1 MNFSVYWQHA
11 DAVSKTLYFILLA
24 MSIATWTIFILRL
37 LGTRQLKQQ
46 AYSQLVQALA
56 QLKSKLQPLTF
67 EQRKAVAEQ
76 ALLRQISAEKSQ
88 AEKGV
93 SVLGT
98 IASLAP
104 FVGLFGTVWG
114 IFHALVAVGTS
125 GQAGLAQV
133 ATPVGEA
140 LIMTGLGL
148 SVAIPAVLAYN
159 ICVRFNRGLAHDLQ
173 DQAHSLLIDTTLQ
186 AQMRVGFDHHH
197 APKSIR
203 DGGPGAHIGDNNG
216 PTAANSA
223 AAISQLNTRWRAGC
237 ASQGRNTRPKP
248 AQVATDSQQITP
260 DSAQN
265 HISRSAWPS
274 PTPTSTLTPDI
285 ATHQAFG
292 FSPWHSA
299 PRHRPDC
306 ASALSSSSART
317 GARAM
322 RAARYSKYP
331 APAYGK
337 APPSHGQP
345 RHSCCKPVPDSQT
358 INT

>member
-46 AYSQLVQALA
+46 AYAQLAQALA
-56 QLKSKLQPLTF
+56 TLKSKLQPLTF

-173 DQAHSLLIDTTLQ
+173 DQAHSLLIDTMLQ
-186 AQMRVGFDHHH
+186 QETPIKTETKATQQSLVG
-197 APKSIR
+197 
-203 DGGPGAHIGDNNG
+203 G
-216 PTAANSA
+216 
-223 AAISQLNTRWRAGC
+223 
-237 ASQGRNTRPKP
+237 
-248 AQVATDSQQITP
+248 QV
-260 DSAQN
+260 
-265 HISRSAWPS
+265 
-274 PTPTSTLTPDI
+274 
-285 ATHQAFG
+285 
-292 FSPWHSA
+292 
-299 PRHRPDC
+299 
-306 ASALSSSSART
+306 
-317 GARAM
+317 
-322 RAARYSKYP
+322 
-331 APAYGK
+331 
-337 APPSHGQP
+337 
-345 RHSCCKPVPDSQT
+345 
-358 INT
+358 

>member
-37 LGTRQLKQQ
+37 LGTRQLKKQ

-173 DQAHSLLIDTTLQ
+173 DQAHSLLIDTMLQ
-186 AQMRVGFDHHH
+186 QETPIKTETKATQQSLVG
-197 APKSIR
+197 
-203 DGGPGAHIGDNNG
+203 G
-216 PTAANSA
+216 
-223 AAISQLNTRWRAGC
+223 
-237 ASQGRNTRPKP
+237 
-248 AQVATDSQQITP
+248 
-260 DSAQN
+260 
-265 HISRSAWPS
+265 
-274 PTPTSTLTPDI
+274 
-285 ATHQAFG
+285 QA
-292 FSPWHSA
+292 
-299 PRHRPDC
+299 
-306 ASALSSSSART
+306 
-317 GARAM
+317 
-322 RAARYSKYP
+322 
-331 APAYGK
+331 
-337 APPSHGQP
+337 
-345 RHSCCKPVPDSQT
+345 
-358 INT
+358 

>member
-1 MNFSVYWQHA
+1 MNFSFYWQHA

-24 MSIATWTIFILRL
+24 MSIATWTIFILRI

-46 AYSQLVQALA
+46 AYNQLVQALA
-56 QLKSKLQPLTF
+56 ALKSKLQPLSF

-114 IFHALVAVGTS
+114 IFHALVAVGKS

-148 SVAIPAVLAYN
+148 AVAIPAVMAYN

-173 DQAHSLLIDTTLQ
+173 DQAHSLLIDTMLQ
-186 AQMRVGFDHHH
+186 QE
-197 APKSIR
+197 
-203 DGGPGAHIGDNNG
+203 
-216 PTAANSA
+216 TAAK
-223 AAISQLNTRWRAGC
+223 TE
-237 ASQGRNTRPKP
+237 TK
-248 AQVATDSQQITP
+248 ATQQ
-260 DSAQN
+260 S
-265 HISRSAWPS
+265 
-274 PTPTSTLTPDI
+274 LVGG
-285 ATHQAFG
+285 QA
-292 FSPWHSA
+292 
-299 PRHRPDC
+299 
-306 ASALSSSSART
+306 
-317 GARAM
+317 
-322 RAARYSKYP
+322 
-331 APAYGK
+331 
-337 APPSHGQP
+337 
-345 RHSCCKPVPDSQT
+345 
-358 INT
+358 

>member
-24 MSIATWTIFILRL
+24 MSIATWTIFVLRL

-46 AYSQLVQALA
+46 AYAQLAQALA
-56 QLKSKLQPLTF
+56 GLKAKLQPLTF

-173 DQAHSLLIDTTLQ
+173 DQAHSLLIDTMVQQETTAKTETKATQQSLVGGQ
-186 AQMRVGFDHHH
+186 A
-197 APKSIR
+197 
-203 DGGPGAHIGDNNG
+203 
-216 PTAANSA
+216 
-223 AAISQLNTRWRAGC
+223 
-237 ASQGRNTRPKP
+237 
-248 AQVATDSQQITP
+248 
-260 DSAQN
+260 
-265 HISRSAWPS
+265 
-274 PTPTSTLTPDI
+274 
-285 ATHQAFG
+285 
-292 FSPWHSA
+292 
-299 PRHRPDC
+299 
-306 ASALSSSSART
+306 
-317 GARAM
+317 
-322 RAARYSKYP
+322 
-331 APAYGK
+331 
-337 APPSHGQP
+337 
-345 RHSCCKPVPDSQT
+345 
-358 INT
+358 

>member
-11 DAVSKTLYFILLA
+11 DVVSKTLYFILLA
-24 MSIATWTIFILRL
+24 MSIATWTIFVLRL

-46 AYSQLVQALA
+46 AYAQLAQALA
-56 QLKSKLQPLTF
+56 GLKAKLQPLTF

-133 ATPVGEA
+133 ATPVVEA

-173 DQAHSLLIDTTLQ
+173 DQAHSLLIDTMLQ
-186 AQMRVGFDHHH
+186 QETTAKTETKATQQSLVG
-197 APKSIR
+197 
-203 DGGPGAHIGDNNG
+203 G
-216 PTAANSA
+216 
-223 AAISQLNTRWRAGC
+223 
-237 ASQGRNTRPKP
+237 
-248 AQVATDSQQITP
+248 
-260 DSAQN
+260 
-265 HISRSAWPS
+265 
-274 PTPTSTLTPDI
+274 
-285 ATHQAFG
+285 QA
-292 FSPWHSA
+292 
-299 PRHRPDC
+299 
-306 ASALSSSSART
+306 
-317 GARAM
+317 
-322 RAARYSKYP
+322 
-331 APAYGK
+331 
-337 APPSHGQP
+337 
-345 RHSCCKPVPDSQT
+345 
-358 INT
+358 

>member
-24 MSIATWTIFILRL
+24 MSIATWTIFILRI

-46 AYSQLVQALA
+46 AYNQLVQALA
-56 QLKSKLQPLTF
+56 KLKSKLQPLSF

-114 IFHALVAVGTS
+114 IFHALVAVGKS

-148 SVAIPAVLAYN
+148 AVAIPAVMAYN

-173 DQAHSLLIDTTLQ
+173 DQAHSLLIDTMLQ
-186 AQMRVGFDHHH
+186 QETVTKAETKSTQQSLVG
-197 APKSIR
+197 
-203 DGGPGAHIGDNNG
+203 G
-216 PTAANSA
+216 
-223 AAISQLNTRWRAGC
+223 
-237 ASQGRNTRPKP
+237 
-248 AQVATDSQQITP
+248 
-260 DSAQN
+260 
-265 HISRSAWPS
+265 
-274 PTPTSTLTPDI
+274 
-285 ATHQAFG
+285 QA
-292 FSPWHSA
+292 
-299 PRHRPDC
+299 
-306 ASALSSSSART
+306 
-317 GARAM
+317 
-322 RAARYSKYP
+322 
-331 APAYGK
+331 
-337 APPSHGQP
+337 
-345 RHSCCKPVPDSQT
+345 
-358 INT
+358 

>member
-46 AYSQLVQALA
+46 AYSQLVHALA
-56 QLKSKLQPLTF
+56 KLKSKLQPLTF

-173 DQAHSLLIDTTLQ
+173 DQAHSLLIDTMLQ
-186 AQMRVGFDHHH
+186 QETPAKTETKATQQSLVG
-197 APKSIR
+197 
-203 DGGPGAHIGDNNG
+203 G
-216 PTAANSA
+216 
-223 AAISQLNTRWRAGC
+223 
-237 ASQGRNTRPKP
+237 
-248 AQVATDSQQITP
+248 
-260 DSAQN
+260 
-265 HISRSAWPS
+265 
-274 PTPTSTLTPDI
+274 
-285 ATHQAFG
+285 QA
-292 FSPWHSA
+292 
-299 PRHRPDC
+299 
-306 ASALSSSSART
+306 
-317 GARAM
+317 
-322 RAARYSKYP
+322 
-331 APAYGK
+331 
-337 APPSHGQP
+337 
-345 RHSCCKPVPDSQT
+345 
-358 INT
+358 

>member
-24 MSIATWTIFILRL
+24 MSIATWTIFILRI

-46 AYSQLVQALA
+46 AYNQLVQALA
-56 QLKSKLQPLTF
+56 ALKAKLQPLSF

-114 IFHALVAVGTS
+114 IFHALVAVGKS

-148 SVAIPAVLAYN
+148 AVAIPAVMAYN

-173 DQAHSLLIDTTLQ
+173 DQAHSLLIDTMLQ
-186 AQMRVGFDHHH
+186 QE
-197 APKSIR
+197 
-203 DGGPGAHIGDNNG
+203 
-216 PTAANSA
+216 TAAK
-223 AAISQLNTRWRAGC
+223 TE
-237 ASQGRNTRPKP
+237 TK
-248 AQVATDSQQITP
+248 ATQQ
-260 DSAQN
+260 S
-265 HISRSAWPS
+265 
-274 PTPTSTLTPDI
+274 LVGG
-285 ATHQAFG
+285 QA
-292 FSPWHSA
+292 
-299 PRHRPDC
+299 
-306 ASALSSSSART
+306 
-317 GARAM
+317 
-322 RAARYSKYP
+322 
-331 APAYGK
+331 
-337 APPSHGQP
+337 
-345 RHSCCKPVPDSQT
+345 
-358 INT
+358 

>member
-46 AYSQLVQALA
+46 AYAQLAQALA
-56 QLKSKLQPLTF
+56 TLKSKLQPLTF

-173 DQAHSLLIDTTLQ
+173 DQAHSLLIDTMLQ
-186 AQMRVGFDHHH
+186 QETTAKTETKATQQSLVG
-197 APKSIR
+197 
-203 DGGPGAHIGDNNG
+203 G
-216 PTAANSA
+216 
-223 AAISQLNTRWRAGC
+223 
-237 ASQGRNTRPKP
+237 
-248 AQVATDSQQITP
+248 
-260 DSAQN
+260 
-265 HISRSAWPS
+265 
-274 PTPTSTLTPDI
+274 
-285 ATHQAFG
+285 QA
-292 FSPWHSA
+292 
-299 PRHRPDC
+299 
-306 ASALSSSSART
+306 
-317 GARAM
+317 
-322 RAARYSKYP
+322 
-331 APAYGK
+331 
-337 APPSHGQP
+337 
-345 RHSCCKPVPDSQT
+345 
-358 INT
+358 